1 MLRAMTFTA
10 GEEENIDLADKES
23 EKKVLACILDSEV
36 AAIEA
41 FTWLDM
47 DDFTDPFYR
56 NVFGLAQSIF
66 ARGQKLS
73 LGILL
78 KECQDFGVIKN
89 IKDFEILKAV
99 LQDAETGYTAM
110 YWIGRVKDASKA
122 RKIYGVFRNACLTVK
137 NAKDKTPNDVIDEV
151 VKALCSIDAK
161 ESEEFETGEK
171 VAQVLED
178 VIDEKEQRFEQ
189 AILEHSIVLDGLTT
203 GIPELDKYTLGYK
216 PGDLIVLAA
225 QTGHGKTAFA
235 IHTIKTIAVERDHK
249 VLYVNTEMSREIVY
263 QRLCSSISRV
273 PLYQIRQGD
282 MRHGNKEKVNRAIQ
296 LIRRSGFIHTFS
308 PNLTPSRCSLITRK
322 AKIQKNV
329 QMVIIDYIGRME
341 KYDPKQNE
349 WQVLEQ
355 IAKSMK
361 LLAQELEIP
370 ILVLAQ
376 LNEDGSL
383 QGARRIKNE
392 CDLLLK
398 LIPLTPE
405 EKKTDKYTSYPD
417 ANYRLFIDKNR
428 DGEGNKNIPI
438 RFDPSIQ
445 LIEQA
450 QSQYSSWEELGEP
463 V

>member
-1 MLRAMTFTA
+1 MLRAMIFIA

-41 FTWLDM
+41 CTWLDM

-89 IKDFEILKAV
+89 INDFEILKAV
-99 LQDAETGYTAM
+99 LRDTETGYTAM

-189 AILEHSIVLDGLTT
+189 AMLEHSIVLDGLTT

-249 VLYVNTEMSREIVY
+249 VLYINTEMSREIVY

-273 PLYQIRQGD
+273 PLCQIRQGD

-405 EKKTDKYTSYPD
+405 EKKTDKYASYPD